1 MNASDRKR
9 EKEDI
14 RNETMDDVGAV
25 LYVDP
30 EPYGLHGAHRD
41 PFAHGAAGHPGRG
54 GFFRPDPQEIADKA
68 EKIEHRNHIEEKEM
82 LEKLTEFNRKNS
94 ENNGH

>member
-25 LYVDP
+25 LYVDL

-41 PFAHGAAGHPGRG
+41 PFAHGAAH
-54 GFFRPDPQEIADKA
+54 
-68 EKIEHRNHIEEKEM
+68 
-82 LEKLTEFNRKNS
+82 
-94 ENNGH
+94 